1 MGCGQRLQLSG
12 FAMLMPVFLAA
23 APAHAQAAYP
33 ERPITLV
40 ISYAA
45 GGPSDVIAR
54 LLAQSMGPT
63 LGQPMVIENVAGA
76 GGTAGA
82 ARAAR
87 AAPDGHTLLIHHV
100 ALAIGPALYSKLP
113 YETLTAFEPIGLI
126 NSNPFVLLSKKAL
139 PVATPKELL
148 DYIRTHKDKVSI
160 GHAGIGSGAH
170 LCNMLL
176 QSLLGVRMSEVPYRG
191 TGPALN
197 DVVAG
202 QIDLLFDQT
211 IGAVPQIQAGTVK
224 PFAVTSAE
232 RIEQL
237 KNVPTM
243 QEAGL
248 AAFEVT
254 QWHAFYAPAGTPQP
268 VLAKIGAALEK
279 ALKDAQIVAKFAELG
294 TTTFPEDKRGPAET
308 KAKLRSEVEKWS
320 RVIASAGVKAE

>member
-1 MGCGQRLQLSG
+1 MGCSLRRMLSG
-12 FAMLMPVFLAA
+12 FAMVTPVFLAA
-23 APAHAQAAYP
+23 TSAHAQATYP
-33 ERPITLV
+33 DRPITLV

-54 LLAQSMGPT
+54 LLAQSMGAT

-87 AAPDGHTLLIHHV
+87 AAPDGYTLLIHHV
-100 ALAIGPALYSKLP
+100 ALAIGPALYAKLP

-126 NSNPFVLLSKKAL
+126 NSNPFVLVSRKAL
-139 PVATPKELL
+139 PVGTPQALL
-148 DYIRTHKDKVSI
+148 DYIRANKDKVSI

-176 QSLLGVRMSEVPYRG
+176 QSLLGVKMSEVPYRG

-224 PFAVTSAE
+224 PFAVTSAM

-237 KNVPTM
+237 KDVPTM

-248 AAFEVT
+248 AGFEVT

-268 VLAKIGAALEK
+268 VLGKIAAALEK
-279 ALKDAQIVAKFAELG
+279 ALKDRQIVTKFGELG
-294 TTTFPEDKRGPAET
+294 TTTFAEGKRGPAET
-308 KAKLRSEVEKWS
+308 KAKLASEVEKWG
-320 RVIASAGVKAE
+320 RVIAAAGVKAE